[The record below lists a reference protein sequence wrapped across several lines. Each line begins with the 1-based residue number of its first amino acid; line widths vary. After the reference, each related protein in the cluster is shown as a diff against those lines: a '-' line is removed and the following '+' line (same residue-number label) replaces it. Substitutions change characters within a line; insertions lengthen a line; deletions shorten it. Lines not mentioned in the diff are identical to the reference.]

1 MKIDIVDGERFHC
14 GQIARTLR
22 AEHHLLLLRKNVNVH
37 RELRKKFDA
46 SYYRRSAFID
56 GYLAA
61 VWGVEGS
68 PLSFTGQLWLA
79 LSQYALRYPLAVL
92 RQAKVEIEHVSRLQR
107 EIVTTVQPEDEA
119 AHRLVVW
126 LGFETADGFGGG
138 PAHTRSRRNNLL
150 RYMSNNPELVHDY
163 GGGGQIGVIWRKEW
177 NEAF

>member
-1 MKIDIVDGERFHC
+1 MIVEIKDGERWHC

-37 RELRKKFDA
+37 RELRRKFDR

-68 PLSFTGQLWLA
+68 PLSFHGQLWLA
-79 LSQYALRYPLAVL
+79 LSQYALRYPMAVL
-92 RQAKVEIEHVSRLQR
+92 RQAKLEVEHISNLQR
-107 EIVTTVQPEDEA
+107 ELVTTVQPEDEA

-126 LGFETADGFGGG
+126 LGFETPDGFGGG
-138 PAHTRSRRNNLL
+138 PAQTRQRRNNLL
-150 RYMSNNPELVHDY
+150 RYMKGNPELVHDY
-163 GGGGQIGVIWRKEW
+163 GGTGQIGVIWRKEW
-177 NEAF
+177 SEAR